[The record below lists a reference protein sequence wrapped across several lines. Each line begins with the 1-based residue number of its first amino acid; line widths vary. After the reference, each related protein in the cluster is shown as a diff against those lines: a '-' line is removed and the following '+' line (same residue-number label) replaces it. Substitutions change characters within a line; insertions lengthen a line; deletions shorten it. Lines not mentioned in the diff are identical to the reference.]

1 MGCALRPYSA
11 KSLTHLKKSLGAGM
25 ILGRKRPV
33 TESADAVLG
42 PAMRQSSMKSF
53 ARAAAVAVFLPLMSG
68 MASAGPIENA
78 CMSSDRGG
86 NRALC
91 GCIQQAADM
100 TLSGG
105 DQRRAAKFFK
115 DPEAAHATWI
125 SQSKSDDAFW
135 DRYKSFG
142 QTAESFCAG

>member
-1 MGCALRPYSA
+1 MKPY
-11 KSLTHLKKSLGAGM
+11 
-25 ILGRKRPV
+25 
-33 TESADAVLG
+33 VLL
-42 PAMRQSSMKSF
+42 
-53 ARAAAVAVFLPLMSG
+53 AAAAAFFPVMSSVAV
-68 MASAGPIENA
+68 AGPIERA
-78 CMSSDRGG
+78 CMASDRGG
-86 NRALC
+86 NRSLC

-115 DPEAAHATWI
+115 DPEAAHATWV

-142 QTAESFCAG
+142 QTAEAYCGG

>member
-1 MGCALRPYSA
+1 
-11 KSLTHLKKSLGAGM
+11 
-25 ILGRKRPV
+25 
-33 TESADAVLG
+33 
-42 PAMRQSSMKSF
+42 MKSYLF
-53 ARAAAVAVFLPLMSG
+53 AAAVAASLAVVSG
-68 MASAGPIENA
+68 AAVAGPIERA

-86 NRALC
+86 NRSLC

-105 DQRRAAKFFK
+105 DQRRAAKFFN
-115 DPEAAHATWI
+115 DPEAAHATWT

-142 QTAESFCAG
+142 QTAEAFCAG